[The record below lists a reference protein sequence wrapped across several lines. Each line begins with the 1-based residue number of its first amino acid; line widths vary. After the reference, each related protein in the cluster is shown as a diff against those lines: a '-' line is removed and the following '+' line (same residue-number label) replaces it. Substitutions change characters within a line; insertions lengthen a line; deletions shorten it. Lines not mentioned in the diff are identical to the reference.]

1 LSAPKP
7 IFFKSPQEFYDWLE
21 EHHEM
26 ETEVY
31 VGFYKTHTGKRAMS
45 WSESVDQALCFGWI
59 DGKVNRIDDDRYM
72 QRFTP
77 RRRGSNWSNI
87 NVEKVAKL
95 IEDGRMRPAG
105 LAAFELRTEERT
117 GIYSYEQLK

>member
-1 LSAPKP
+1 MSEPKP
-7 IFFKSPQEFYDWLE
+7 IFFESPQEFYGWLE
-21 EHHEM
+21 EHHET

-31 VGFYKTHTGKRAMS
+31 VGFYKTHTGKRAMT

-59 DGKVNRIDDDRYM
+59 DGRVNRIDDERHM

-77 RRRGSNWSNI
+77 RRPNGNWSNV
-87 NVEKVAKL
+87 NVAKVERL

-105 LAAFELRTEERT
+105 LAAFVRRREERT
-117 GIYSYEQLK
+117 GVYSYEKPK